1 MTLEV
6 ILQILCET
14 GMSPGRRFLE
24 RYLRGWWSCLS
35 KSAPIVLLRGTQNW
49 LGSQQSHGLSISPYR
64 VSLIFLSENIY
75 PEETCSFGYTQFS
88 NTLKIHITCIIY
100 IYNMHIFLNDIH
112 IPIILPWYTSYVQVV
127 YLLIIMLIS
136 YCNIFPVQYIY
147 ILYYIYIICIIY
159 IIYHLWYIPMV
170 SHNRLVG
177 CIPPGQELCQLLL
190 AYSAEPS
197 LHDVMGVSARRRHHS
212 PRYRMI
218 YDRIYIYIYN

>member
-1 MTLEV
+1 MGKANRRFVPSTASLPCTSRRRPPRLGMWFDDKSAGFQLENYGCSNSWKLMTLEV

-100 IYNMHIFLNDIH
+100 IYI
-112 IPIILPWYTSYVQVV
+112 
-127 YLLIIMLIS
+127 
-136 YCNIFPVQYIY
+136 
-147 ILYYIYIICIIY
+147 
-159 IIYHLWYIPMV
+159 
-170 SHNRLVG
+170 
-177 CIPPGQELCQLLL
+177 
-190 AYSAEPS
+190 
-197 LHDVMGVSARRRHHS
+197 
-212 PRYRMI
+212 
-218 YDRIYIYIYN
+218 